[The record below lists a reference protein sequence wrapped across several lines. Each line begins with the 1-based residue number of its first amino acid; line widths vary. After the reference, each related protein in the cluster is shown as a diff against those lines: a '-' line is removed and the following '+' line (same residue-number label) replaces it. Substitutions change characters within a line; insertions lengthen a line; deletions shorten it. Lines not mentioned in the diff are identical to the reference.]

1 MNQVRTRPLWQGV
14 PRGAAIAT
22 MAVLDPPPT
31 GDDRGFVE
39 KLGDRVYNFANDST
53 ACVIGF
59 LLVTGSLAVAVA
71 GLSANNSPALAALL
85 TLMTITWI
93 GGCMLAG
100 VLVYRDADLA
110 PPWARALIT
119 ALIALGRLATIVAI
133 IVTVIIVLY
142 LILVIIASASSA
154 GRSR

>member
-22 MAVLDPPPT
+22 MAVLDPPPK
-31 GDDRGFVE
+31 GDGRGFVE

-53 ACVIGF
+53 AGVIGF
-59 LLVTGSLAVAVA
+59 LLVTGSLALAIA
-71 GLSANNSPALAALL
+71 GLSATDSPALAALL

-93 GGCMLAG
+93 GACMVAG

-119 ALIALGRLATIVAI
+119 VLIALGRLATIVAI